1 MFKSDSRIN
10 RGENMNEER
19 RSFRAPVYYA
29 FRKKSPFDQLLNH
42 MGKVREC
49 IDLIGDG
56 LVKYYKGDYKNF
68 SELSEKVSEI
78 EHEADLIKGNI
89 RNHLP
94 SSLFMPVDKGK
105 FLWALREQDAILD
118 HAENLVNML
127 DMRHTKIPKELQEGF
142 IEHANL
148 VVKTVEAMEK
158 AVENI
163 RDLLETSFSKKER
176 EQTKKLIHKVH
187 DYEWEA
193 DQKKFEITKGIYKLE
208 KKLDPMDVYHLLKI
222 SDWVDDIADH
232 AENVADWLRS
242 MIAR

>member
-1 MFKSDSRIN
+1 MVEKETR
-10 RGENMNEER
+10 
-19 RSFRAPVYYA
+19 FRAPVTYT
-29 FRKKSPFDQLLNH
+29 FRRKSPFQQLLAH

-49 IDLIGDG
+49 IDLLGDG
-56 LVKYYKGDYKNF
+56 LLRYYKGDYKNF
-68 SELSEKVSEI
+68 SELSEKVSEL

-118 HAENLVNML
+118 HAENLANML
-127 DMRHTKIPKELQEGF
+127 DMRHTKIPKELQDVF
-142 IEHANL
+142 IEHAKL
-148 VVKTVEAMEK
+148 VMKTVEAMEK
-158 AVENI
+158 SVENI
-163 RDLLETSFSKKER
+163 RDLIETSFVKKER

-187 DYEWEA
+187 DYEWKA
-193 DQKKFEITKGIYKLE
+193 DQKKFELTKGIYKLE

-222 SDWVDDIADH
+222 ADWVDDIADH
-232 AENVADWLRS
+232 AENVADWLRA